1 MTSTNIPSR
10 EFIKRNLINYLTT
23 WHQRLGQLN
32 FPALKKHLIRHDI
45 KFIDDTRVCERSK
58 ANKQYNRTPQ
68 QRAERPYQYI
78 HTDLV
83 GPIISIGFGGKRYFF
98 TFTDDHTRI
107 TETYTAKKKSEW
119 FCCLKAFY
127 NLARTRTKLDRP
139 TERLQSDYGSEFQ
152 SRKVDKWLTNQG
164 IVFEQSAPVEEGR
177 KKRVRIT
184 QKLTRLPY
192 LLSLDISLENRL
204 TVSTNPFLF

>member
-1 MTSTNIPSR
+1 MTSTSIPSR

-23 WHQRLGQLN
+23 WHQRLGHLN
-32 FPALKKHLIRHDI
+32 FPALKKHLIRHGI
-45 KFIDDTRVCERSK
+45 KFIDDTRVCDSCERSK
-58 ANKQYNRTPQ
+58 ATKQYNRIQ
-68 QRAERPYQYI
+68 EQRAERPYQYI

-83 GPIISIGFGGKRYFF
+83 GPITPNGFGGKRYFF

-107 TETYTAKKKSEW
+107 IETYTAKKKSEW
-119 FCCLKAFY
+119 FCRLKAFY

-139 TERLQSDYGSEFQ
+139 TERLQSDYGSELQ

-177 KKRVRIT
+177 KERVRIT
-184 QKLTRLPY
+184 
-192 LLSLDISLENRL
+192 
-204 TVSTNPFLF
+204 